1 MNGKKQNKLLYYLKG
16 YLSFLL
22 PAGKN
27 YKQKIISIERKL
39 SAEQSLREFYILLY
53 PIQLKE
59 SNYCFSFLTEIVSKN
74 YY

>member
-39 SAEQSLREFYILLY
+39 SAEQSL
-53 PIQLKE
+53 
-59 SNYCFSFLTEIVSKN
+59 
-74 YY
+74 